1 MVKFGSKYFE
11 YTEAETK
18 ELFIRLYP
26 RLCLYVNGIIRGR
39 EVADDIIQEIFY
51 KFLKRRPFLVRDK
64 VVAYIFSMAHNEC
77 YDYLRRNKIIF
88 NTIDFESMEQ
98 NRVWENLAMRDF
110 IDSSNESPMSAIMIE
125 EVLSL
130 CDRLPAQTAR
140 IFKMSRIEGMTNKE
154 IAAALGISQR
164 TVEKHISL
172 SIKRFREMPL
182 YKKL

>member
-1 MVKFGSKYFE
+1 MPVCKWNNPGSE
-11 YTEAETK
+11 GGE
-18 ELFIRLYP
+18 
-26 RLCLYVNGIIRGR
+26 N
-39 EVADDIIQEIFY
+39 ADDIIQEIFY

-77 YDYLRRNKIIF
+77 YDYLRRKKIVF
-88 NTIDFESMEQ
+88 NSIDFESIEQ

-110 IDSSNESPMSAIMIE
+110 IDSSNETPMAAIMIE

-140 IFKMSRIEGMTNKE
+140 IFRMSRIEGMTNKE
-154 IAAALGISQR
+154 IAATLGIAQR

-172 SIKRFREMPL
+172 SIKRFRQMPL
-182 YKKL
+182 YKKT